1 MVTKYHTGMGIVI
14 SILFFVI
21 LFLVFTGN
29 AAQEQNNENIM
40 PEKTGSG
47 GNNDSAGSND
57 TENPSVQ
64 SVTVPQNTSRQSI
77 TIEP

>member
-1 MVTKYHTGMGIVI
+1 MITKYNISMGIVI

-29 AAQEQNNENIM
+29 AAQEQNNENLV
-40 PEKTGSG
+40 PVKT
-47 GNNDSAGSND
+47 GNNDSADSNN
-57 TENPSVQ
+57 TNNSSVQ